1 MKNIFQGNRKKKNLK
16 LLGEQREI
24 LIGVILGNGHLET
37 QNNGRTYRLKIEQSI
52 RHKDY
57 VEHLYQTFKDWVNTP
72 PRIRLRT
79 GKDGTK
85 TKMIGFQT
93 YSHSAFRFYARQ
105 FYPDGRKRIPKLI
118 NKWLT
123 PRVLAYWFMDDGSLK
138 WRLSRAVILNTQ
150 GYTQDEVRKLT
161 LLLKAKLGLEA
172 RMRKQQEGFQICI
185 CGKPLE
191 RFLKLVRPY
200 LLKEMWYKVP
210 ESGRTYLPKM

>member
-1 MKNIFQGNRKKKNLK
+1 M
-16 LLGEQREI
+16 LGEQREI